1 MQLKD
6 KECPQKFS
14 PIKFSSSFSFL
25 FELLLLRKY
34 TKYNLTGSK
43 SSKRKE
49 KYEENIIELNSPY
62 DKSKYLFLETIGYSG
77 LTISA

>member
-1 MQLKD
+1 VQLKD

-14 PIKFSSSFSFL
+14 SIKFSSSFSFL

-43 SSKRKE
+43 SSIRKE
-49 KYEENIIELNSPY
+49 KYEENIIELNSCAHVLY
-62 DKSKYLFLETIGYSG
+62 VTLLLLLYLMYTGM
-77 LTISA
+77 